1 MRDEIGLI
9 GFGARSHGVD
19 RMLWGGDFLIYFCPP
34 PLNVVERSL
43 LYCQPGFEMHYGA
56 EW

>member
-9 GFGARSHGVD
+9 GFGARSLGVD